1 MNKLRDEDKSWHVS
15 AAMPTLH
22 ETDYSFLV
30 CSHLYILHSK
40 SHLLSSHLLT
50 YKRVFLLWFVR
61 LGNPTAQLT
70 KMYDTSPESWARGAV
85 YRLFFIP
92 IAFIYCEYKA
102 KKQSGFG
109 AELSREVKLAVISH
123 NFSASRKMF
132 NILPFGPF
140 MD

>member
-1 MNKLRDEDKSWHVS
+1 M
-15 AAMPTLH
+15 
-22 ETDYSFLV
+22 
-30 CSHLYILHSK
+30 
-40 SHLLSSHLLT
+40 
-50 YKRVFLLWFVR
+50 WFVR
-61 LGNPTAQLT
+61 LGNPTARLT

-109 AELSREVKLAVISH
+109 AELSSEVKLAVISH

-140 MD
+140 VDYSLA